1 MSEHDY
7 WQVESSVYGG
17 VGYAPATL
25 EEYAAIAKALDDE
38 AAGFAAI
45 ATAWESAALQLQSH
59 RHSAP
64 MCVTLQSG
72 DPSAVVPG
80 HVTAPYAALGNRC
93 YDHATACQRLSDDL
107 RGAADLLIRA
117 HSLYSQAEMTA
128 RRMFTELLQAGTQA
142 KPGYAAAG
150 VAAVAA
156 GGFLAGWTIDGKP
169 NPAWMSTFTYPFQ
182 EGVLSGAGGIIG
194 GVPIGKSIAHTDEV
208 NKAAGKI
215 ANFSGP
221 AKDVVQGN
229 HLDVREVQANAD
241 VVRAS
246 GSVAE
251 SMENLRRLAEE
262 RLGKIELN
270 SGLEYGTIA
279 IQRYERSDGTNSWL
293 VTIPGTDGQPDSPFG
308 WAQNVEL
315 MSADQ
320 ERRRKADSARMV
332 AEAMRQAGIGKDEPV
347 ALIGHSQGGIVAATL
362 ASDWAEEYTIEHV
375 VTAGS
380 PVANHPIPQ
389 RTWVTS
395 VEIDDELVA
404 ALDGAANPVTD
415 NWLTRTRACI
425 ARARGNTIHSAFG
438 RLMHS
443 RRNAHHRS
451 DPI

>member
-142 KPGYAAAG
+142 KPGYAAVG

-169 NPAWMSTFTYPFQ
+169 NSAWMSTFTYPFHK
-182 EGVLSGAGGIIG
+182 ECLAARAESLAAYLSARALRT
-194 GVPIGKSIAHTDEV
+194 PMRSTRLRGKSPI
-208 NKAAGKI
+208 
-215 ANFSGP
+215 SP
-221 AKDVVQGN
+221 A
-229 HLDVREVQANAD
+229 
-241 VVRAS
+241 
-246 GSVAE
+246 
-251 SMENLRRLAEE
+251 
-262 RLGKIELN
+262 
-270 SGLEYGTIA
+270 
-279 IQRYERSDGTNSWL
+279 
-293 VTIPGTDGQPDSPFG
+293 
-308 WAQNVEL
+308 
-315 MSADQ
+315 
-320 ERRRKADSARMV
+320 RRKTSSKAIIWTCARCRRMPTLSAQADRW
-332 AEAMRQAGIGKDEPV
+332 P
-347 ALIGHSQGGIVAATL
+347 SQWRIC
-362 ASDWAEEYTIEHV
+362 
-375 VTAGS
+375 AGS
-380 PVANHPIPQ
+380 PK
-389 RTWVTS
+389 S
-395 VEIDDELVA
+395 
-404 ALDGAANPVTD
+404 G
-415 NWLTRTRACI
+415 
-425 ARARGNTIHSAFG
+425 SAK
-438 RLMHS
+438 S
-443 RRNAHHRS
+443 S
-451 DPI
+451 

>member
-142 KPGYAAAG
+142 KPGYAAVG

-169 NPAWMSTFTYPFQ
+169 NSAWMSTFTYPFQ

-241 VVRAS
+241 AVRAS

-293 VTIPGTDGQPDSPFG
+293 VTIPGTDGQPDSPLFG
-308 WAQNVEL
+308 PGAERGT
-315 MSADQ
+315 D
-320 ERRRKADSARMV
+320 ERRSGAPQESGGQRSHGCRGDASGRHRQGRARGADRPFPGGLGASLPPRLP
-332 AEAMRQAGIGKDEPV
+332 RIGR
-347 ALIGHSQGGIVAATL
+347 
-362 ASDWAEEYTIEHV
+362 EEYTIEHV

-415 NWLTRTRACI
+415 NWLTVQGHVSPAPAATPS
-425 ARARGNTIHSAFG
+425 TVHSDG
-438 RLMHS
+438 
-443 RRNAHHRS
+443 
-451 DPI
+451 

>member
-156 GGFLAGWTIDGKP
+156 GGFRSPAGALAMAGAAPWAQAADEAPNAMMTRVSNEVLELIKGDAALQGGDDEIRSQQDGDSLRKQKP
-169 NPAWMSTFTYPFQ
+169 VTLHTKG
-182 EGVLSGAGGIIG
+182 ERGV
-194 GVPIGKSIAHTDEV
+194 
-208 NKAAGKI
+208 AGK
-215 ANFSGP
+215 G
-221 AKDVVQGN
+221 AK
-229 HLDVREVQANAD
+229 
-241 VVRAS
+241 
-246 GSVAE
+246 
-251 SMENLRRLAEE
+251 
-262 RLGKIELN
+262 
-270 SGLEYGTIA
+270 
-279 IQRYERSDGTNSWL
+279 
-293 VTIPGTDGQPDSPFG
+293 
-308 WAQNVEL
+308 
-315 MSADQ
+315 
-320 ERRRKADSARMV
+320 RKA
-332 AEAMRQAGIGKDEPV
+332 K
-347 ALIGHSQGGIVAATL
+347 
-362 ASDWAEEYTIEHV
+362 
-375 VTAGS
+375 
-380 PVANHPIPQ
+380 
-389 RTWVTS
+389 
-395 VEIDDELVA
+395 
-404 ALDGAANPVTD
+404 
-415 NWLTRTRACI
+415 
-425 ARARGNTIHSAFG
+425 
-438 RLMHS
+438 
-443 RRNAHHRS
+443 RS
-451 DPI
+451 FLPEDR

>member
-25 EEYAAIAKALDDE
+25 EEYVVIAKALDDE

-142 KPGYAAAG
+142 KPGYAAVG

-169 NPAWMSTFTYPFQ
+169 NSAWMSTFTYPFQ
-182 EGVLSGAGGIIG
+182 EGVLSGARALRT
-194 GVPIGKSIAHTDEV
+194 PMRSTRLRGKSPI
-208 NKAAGKI
+208 
-215 ANFSGP
+215 SP
-221 AKDVVQGN
+221 A
-229 HLDVREVQANAD
+229 
-241 VVRAS
+241 
-246 GSVAE
+246 
-251 SMENLRRLAEE
+251 
-262 RLGKIELN
+262 
-270 SGLEYGTIA
+270 
-279 IQRYERSDGTNSWL
+279 
-293 VTIPGTDGQPDSPFG
+293 
-308 WAQNVEL
+308 
-315 MSADQ
+315 
-320 ERRRKADSARMV
+320 RRKTSSKAIIWTCARCRRMPTLSAQADRW
-332 AEAMRQAGIGKDEPV
+332 P
-347 ALIGHSQGGIVAATL
+347 SQWRIC
-362 ASDWAEEYTIEHV
+362 
-375 VTAGS
+375 AGS
-380 PVANHPIPQ
+380 PK
-389 RTWVTS
+389 S
-395 VEIDDELVA
+395 
-404 ALDGAANPVTD
+404 G
-415 NWLTRTRACI
+415 
-425 ARARGNTIHSAFG
+425 SAK
-438 RLMHS
+438 S
-443 RRNAHHRS
+443 S
-451 DPI
+451 

>member
-182 EGVLSGAGGIIG
+182 EGVLSGAAESLAAYLSARALRT
-194 GVPIGKSIAHTDEV
+194 PMRSTRLRGKSPI
-208 NKAAGKI
+208 
-215 ANFSGP
+215 SP
-221 AKDVVQGN
+221 A
-229 HLDVREVQANAD
+229 
-241 VVRAS
+241 
-246 GSVAE
+246 
-251 SMENLRRLAEE
+251 
-262 RLGKIELN
+262 
-270 SGLEYGTIA
+270 
-279 IQRYERSDGTNSWL
+279 
-293 VTIPGTDGQPDSPFG
+293 
-308 WAQNVEL
+308 
-315 MSADQ
+315 
-320 ERRRKADSARMV
+320 RRKTSSKAIIWTCARCRRMPTLSAQADRW
-332 AEAMRQAGIGKDEPV
+332 P
-347 ALIGHSQGGIVAATL
+347 SQWRIC
-362 ASDWAEEYTIEHV
+362 
-375 VTAGS
+375 AGS
-380 PVANHPIPQ
+380 PK
-389 RTWVTS
+389 S
-395 VEIDDELVA
+395 
-404 ALDGAANPVTD
+404 G
-415 NWLTRTRACI
+415 
-425 ARARGNTIHSAFG
+425 SAK
-438 RLMHS
+438 S
-443 RRNAHHRS
+443 S
-451 DPI
+451 

>member
-1 MSEHDY
+1 MSKHDY

-80 HVTAPYAALGNRC
+80 HVTAPYAVLGNRC

-142 KPGYAAAG
+142 KPGYVAVG
-150 VAAVAA
+150 VAVVAA
-156 GGFLAGWTIDGKP
+156 GGFLAGWAIDGKP

-215 ANFSGP
+215 ANS
-221 AKDVVQGN
+221 
-229 HLDVREVQANAD
+229 
-241 VVRAS
+241 
-246 GSVAE
+246 
-251 SMENLRRLAEE
+251 
-262 RLGKIELN
+262 
-270 SGLEYGTIA
+270 
-279 IQRYERSDGTNSWL
+279 
-293 VTIPGTDGQPDSPFG
+293 PD
-308 WAQNVEL
+308 
-315 MSADQ
+315 
-320 ERRRKADSARMV
+320 RRKTPSKAIIWKCARCRRMPTSSAQADRW
-332 AEAMRQAGIGKDEPV
+332 P
-347 ALIGHSQGGIVAATL
+347 SQWRIC
-362 ASDWAEEYTIEHV
+362 
-375 VTAGS
+375 AGS
-380 PVANHPIPQ
+380 PK
-389 RTWVTS
+389 S
-395 VEIDDELVA
+395 
-404 ALDGAANPVTD
+404 G
-415 NWLTRTRACI
+415 
-425 ARARGNTIHSAFG
+425 SAK
-438 RLMHS
+438 S
-443 RRNAHHRS
+443 S
-451 DPI
+451 

>member
-156 GGFLAGWTIDGKP
+156 GGFLG
-169 NPAWMSTFTYPFQ
+169 
-182 EGVLSGAGGIIG
+182 LS
-194 GVPIGKSIAHTDEV
+194 
-208 NKAAGKI
+208 
-215 ANFSGP
+215 
-221 AKDVVQGN
+221 
-229 HLDVREVQANAD
+229 L
-241 VVRAS
+241 
-246 GSVAE
+246 
-251 SMENLRRLAEE
+251 
-262 RLGKIELN
+262 
-270 SGLEYGTIA
+270 
-279 IQRYERSDGTNSWL
+279 IQ
-293 VTIPGTDGQPDSPFG
+293 I
-308 WAQNVEL
+308 
-315 MSADQ
+315 
-320 ERRRKADSARMV
+320 
-332 AEAMRQAGIGKDEPV
+332 
-347 ALIGHSQGGIVAATL
+347 
-362 ASDWAEEYTIEHV
+362 
-375 VTAGS
+375 
-380 PVANHPIPQ
+380 
-389 RTWVTS
+389 
-395 VEIDDELVA
+395 
-404 ALDGAANPVTD
+404 
-415 NWLTRTRACI
+415 
-425 ARARGNTIHSAFG
+425 
-438 RLMHS
+438 
-443 RRNAHHRS
+443 
-451 DPI
+451 